1 MFTGDNRGF
10 FYCHL
15 MSPNVT
21 RCHPMPRYGK
31 KTDQEVLEPTN
42 DVGKGGTTLIWWSEK
57 TVGGINL
64 S

>member
-1 MFTGDNRGF
+1 
-10 FYCHL
+10 

-21 RCHPMPRYGK
+21 HATLRVSVSTSIVDTLTYGK

-42 DVGKGGTTLIWWSEK
+42 DVGKGGTMLIWWAEK
-57 TVGGINL
+57 PVGEINL

>member
-15 MSPNVT
+15 MS
-21 RCHPMPRYGK
+21 PMPRYGK

-42 DVGKGGTTLIWWSEK
+42 DVGKGGTTLIWWSGK
-57 TVGGINL
+57 PVGGINL

>member
-1 MFTGDNRGF
+1 
-10 FYCHL
+10 

-21 RCHPMPRYGK
+21 RCHATVSVSTSIVDTLTYGK

-42 DVGKGGTTLIWWSEK
+42 DVGKGGTTLIWWSGK
-57 TVGGINL
+57 PVGGINL

>member
-1 MFTGDNRGF
+1 MIKKKGCIADT
-10 FYCHL
+10 L
-15 MSPNVT
+15 T
-21 RCHPMPRYGK
+21 PMPRYGK

-57 TVGGINL
+57 PVGGINL